1 MKTICIKTIDR
12 DKIDFI
18 LEELEKYPFDF
29 YISVYRFKT
38 YDNLIVHYKD
48 KNTINNFYNMI
59 AKSIKLCVEK
69 YDENKIIEKAVE
81 KNYFYLSTLERKY
94 ILEIC
99 KRVLELPDE
108 KIGGK
113 NVLLEKLIMSYLKE
127 NKKIYLEGF
136 MNFRVKEYKELLDK
150 IVEVS
155 VVSYL
160 DLITF

>member
-1 MKTICIKTIDR
+1 M
-12 DKIDFI
+12 
-18 LEELEKYPFDF
+18 
-29 YISVYRFKT
+29 
-38 YDNLIVHYKD
+38 
-48 KNTINNFYNMI
+48 
-59 AKSIKLCVEK
+59 
-69 YDENKIIEKAVE
+69 
-81 KNYFYLSTLERKY
+81 STLERKY